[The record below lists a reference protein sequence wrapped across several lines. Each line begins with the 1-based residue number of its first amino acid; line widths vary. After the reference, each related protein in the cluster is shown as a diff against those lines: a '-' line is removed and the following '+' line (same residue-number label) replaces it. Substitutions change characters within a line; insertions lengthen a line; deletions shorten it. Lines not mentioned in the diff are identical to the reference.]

1 MRAFDELCASQGID
15 PRDLEEA
22 FVSDNIALTAQ
33 NELLRQEVRGLRDA
47 LQSKSQPGDGDATL
61 AVVSHQGVDE
71 EGDEDLNHVFSEA
84 IDFVSTKTGFAVN
97 LVKQKVALNTFFPDA
112 RPQSILYA
120 ESTCSA
126 HLSSLLPC
134 IVGCDDVAGRIA
146 GGKPPQ
152 ACCGCVGQPRGVGE
166 AAPGAG
172 LCDGDGKDAEQRER
186 RGRPL
191 QLQPPGFL
199 LFFLVAGLKMC
210 HVSITHL

>member
-47 LQSKSQPGDGDATL
+47 LQSKSQPAGDDATL

-97 LVKQKVALNTFFPDA
+97 LVKQKVALHTFFPDA
-112 RPQSILYA
+112 RPQSILFA

-134 IVGCDDVAGRIA
+134 IVGCDDVAGRIT

-186 RGRPL
+186 RGGPL